1 MQCQKERMSYGPT
14 SKMLLY
20 EDPFC
25 KAATILAGRPFV
37 IVVKVVKVNINV
49 MKTRTTFHELI
60 MSLPNATRQ
69 GKFYFNTLLDFM
81 ENMDNF
87 EARTERVNF
96 GLFQSNSDFT

>member
-1 MQCQKERMSYGPT
+1 MSYGPT

-69 GKFYFNTLLDFM
+69 GKFYFNTGAGTYTLGMFTIGCFPPRIFTPWMISYAVILL
-81 ENMDNF
+81 
-87 EARTERVNF
+87 
-96 GLFQSNSDFT
+96 